1 MKYRPGVHPW
11 SGNRNTDCPL
21 AAVTAT
27 LAIVRRLLERAACQR
42 VRLLRRAARSCGIRA
57 GNSYLPAAG
66 VLGSGGATRSGTAS
80 RGSTRHAAQR
90 PTHGSEAR
98 RPRAPVTKQ
107 GPPAAPSLQ
116 QGRVEQVADRASFLL
131 NKMRKRNL

>member
-42 VRLLRRAARSCGIRA
+42 VRLLRRAAHSRGIRDW
-57 GNSYLPAAG
+57 NSYLPAAG
-66 VLGSGGATRSGTAS
+66 VLGRRYPHMDGVVQRAAPHKQRPAHGGEARLRDGHALRSQS
-80 RGSTRHAAQR
+80 RGLRQ
-90 PTHGSEAR
+90 
-98 RPRAPVTKQ
+98 
-107 GPPAAPSLQ
+107 LQ
-116 QGRVEQVADRASFLL
+116 VSNKAESSKLQTGLASS
-131 NKMRKRNL
+131 